1 MPGVPEFA
9 EISYVLTDCIV
20 AAYNKPANTYSTPE
34 ALANGQKVVI
44 EPEADNDKLRGYGAY
59 TAGLSVVT
67 GAKVTV
73 GYGGVDINVMSIM
86 AGMSDTSSGTAPNR
100 VRVNRWAAGGSG
112 LPYFGLI
119 GTAATDDGGL
129 LVVGCQAV
137 KLNTFPTYTLDG
149 SENKFN
155 VNETDGYAFPVA
167 ISGTSYVM
175 VTRLIETASTWVAPT
190 TGATFLSFFTS

>member
-1 MPGVPEFA
+1 MPGSPEFA

-20 AAYNKPANTYSTPE
+20 AAYNKFANTYSTPA

-44 EPEADNDKLRGYGAY
+44 EAEADNDKLRGYGAY
-59 TAGLSVVT
+59 TAGLSVIT
-67 GAKVTV
+67 GAKVV
-73 GYGGVDINVMSIM
+73 MGYGGVDVSIM
-86 AGMSDTSSGTAPNR
+86 TIIAGVSDSSSGSTPNR
-100 VRVNRWAAGGSG
+100 VRRNLWAAGGAG

-155 VNETDGYAFPVA
+155 INETDGYAFPVA

-175 VTRLIETASTWVAPT
+175 VARLIETASTWVAPT
-190 TGATFLSFFTS
+190 TGGAFLSFFTS